1 MKNLLLALLI
11 LSSCQKEEN
20 DPVTSGERKEIG
32 TWRIVP
38 TGNPADTFR
47 YYFTCSP
54 DSLYGVYKAGR
65 VQDGAI
71 EIKMFEG
78 CFYTVGY
85 RDHIGDSI
93 FSVEVDTA
101 NHPLDTMVLWH
112 RFVHHDARYTPVNF
126 TDSIPATLF

>member
-11 LSSCQKEEN
+11 LSSCQKEESQ
-20 DPVTSGERKEIG
+20 PMPSGERKQVG
-32 TWRIVP
+32 VWRIVP
-38 TGNPADTFR
+38 TGNPADTFS

-78 CFYTVGY
+78 CFYSVGY
-85 RDHIGDSI
+85 RRLCDTVFYPVIPPDSLP
-93 FSVEVDTA
+93 SDTA
-101 NHPLDTMVLWH
+101 IYCHS
-112 RFVHHDARYTPVNF
+112 FVHHDARYTPVNF